1 MAGGSRRISERN
13 SDSSE
18 GENLGFQAADGTRD
32 HFTTPNRDASSIT
45 FLDRSTHRAED
56 SMGVRVS
63 GRVGSLPSRPI
74 LIDRRNVFSCC
85 LEETLGRSYNADSN
99 CGVVSCP
106 RLLCITGYPSPNAAS
121 KGPGLA
127 SNLLN
132 PLGPRSLFHHPSS
145 GGVRKIRGRFFS
157 YGAIQIVPSSLV
169 A

>member
-13 SDSSE
+13 FDSSE
-18 GENLGFQAADGTRD
+18 GEDLGFQAADGTRD
-32 HFTTPNRDASSIT
+32 YFTTPNRGASSPI
-45 FLDRSTHRAED
+45 FLDRSTHRPED

-74 LIDRRNVFSCC
+74 LIDRRNVFSCS
-85 LEETLGRSYNADSN
+85 LEETLSRSYNADSEY
-99 CGVVSCP
+99 GVVSCP
-106 RLLCITGYPSPNAAS
+106 GLLCFTGYLSPIAAS

-132 PLGPRSLFHHPSS
+132 RLGPTSLFHHPSS